1 MSNFRHTISPVG
13 GRGVSDRKQFQ
24 NCFKVVSAVVQL
36 LHVTKCNNM
45 FLSEEIRRY
54 EGNVYLIFAVFFFVW
69 LRCKST
75 VVKGFIYNWGQLSSI
90 NDRLKN

>member
-13 GRGVSDRKQFQ
+13 GRGVSDRKHFQ

-54 EGNVYLIFAVFFFVW
+54 EGNVYLIFAVFFCLDAFQNYGSK
-69 LRCKST
+69 LTAGS
-75 VVKGFIYNWGQLSSI
+75 YHQ
-90 NDRLKN
+90 